1 MNWTRLKIQHRFGV
15 LLGLFVLG
23 FALYG
28 VGSLKVLNEV
38 KVNGLLYQQIAQSKD
53 LTADVLPPPEYI
65 VESYLVAFQLLRST
79 EAGPRDALVARLKV
93 LQKEYDERHQFW
105 QQQGLEQPL
114 ADTLLKQAHEPAQ
127 AFFRVVLNEL
137 VPALRQNDPVALARA
152 TRQMDALYEAHR
164 KAIDQVVQLAAKR
177 VERSEAEAQT
187 SIARAYGWLALAWLL
202 SMVVCLLVA
211 LSIAR
216 SIVRPL
222 KDVVSAAK
230 TFASGDLRVSLRPQ
244 GRSEIS
250 ELVQALKDMQDS
262 LGAVVAQVGRG
273 AEAVAAASAQIAH
286 GNMDLSGRTESQASA
301 LEQTA
306 ASMQGLG
313 ATVTQNA
320 DSAHQANQLAR
331 NASEVAVRG
340 GEVVSQ
346 VVQTMQ
352 GINGSSRQ
360 IADII
365 GVIDSI
371 AFQTNILALNAAV
384 EAARAGE
391 QGRGFAVVAS
401 EVRNLAGRSAEAAKE
416 IKQLIDASVERVEQ
430 GTALVDQAGH
440 TMTDVVN
447 AIRSVTA
454 LVGEISEASSAQSH
468 SVREVGDAVLQMDQV
483 TQHNA
488 ALVEEMASVASTL
501 NQQAQEL
508 VKVVSVFRTG
518 STA

>member
-1 MNWTRLKIQHRFGV
+1 MNWIHLKIQSRFWV

-28 VGSLKVLNEV
+28 VVSLSVLNKV
-38 KVNGLLYQQIAQSKD
+38 KVNGPLYQQITQSKD
-53 LTADVLPPPEYI
+53 LTADVLPPPAYI
-65 VESYLVAFQLLRST
+65 VESYLVALQLLRST
-79 EAGPRDALVARLKV
+79 EARQQNALVERLKT

-127 AFFRVVLNEL
+127 AFFRVVLNAL
-137 VPALRQNDPVALARA
+137 VPALRQNDPAALDSA
-152 TRQMDALYEAHR
+152 TRQMDTLYEAHR
-164 KAIDQVVQLAAKR
+164 QAIDQVVQLAAKR
-177 VERSEAEAQT
+177 VEHNETEAQS
-187 SIARAYGWLALAWLL
+187 SIVRANVWLGVAWGL
-202 SMVVCLLVA
+202 SIVVCLMVA
-211 LSIAR
+211 LSITR

-222 KDVVSAAK
+222 QQVVSAAK
-230 TFASGDLRVSLRPQ
+230 TFASGDLRVPLHPE

-250 ELVQALKDMQDS
+250 ELVQALKDMQAS
-262 LGAVVAQVGRG
+262 LGAVVSQVSRG
-273 AEAVAAASAQIAH
+273 AEAVAAASAQIAQ
-286 GNMDLSGRTESQASA
+286 GNMDLSGRTENQASA

-306 ASMQGLG
+306 ASMQELG
-313 ATVTQNA
+313 TKVTQNA
-320 DSAHQANQLAR
+320 DSAHQANRQAR

-346 VVQTMQ
+346 VVQTMR
-352 GINGSSRQ
+352 GINGSSRK

-401 EVRNLAGRSAEAAKE
+401 EVRNLASRSAEAAKE
-416 IKQLIDASVERVEQ
+416 IKHLIDASVERVEE
-430 GTALVDQAGH
+430 GTTLVDQAGN
-440 TMTDVVN
+440 TMTDVVS
-447 AIRSVTA
+447 AISSVTA
-454 LVGEISEASSAQSH
+454 IVGEISEASSAQSN
-468 SVREVGDAVLQMDQV
+468 SVREVGDAVSQMDQV
-483 TQHNA
+483 TQQNA
-488 ALVEEMASVASTL
+488 ALVEEMASVANSL

-508 VKVVSVFRTG
+508 VKVVSVFRLGTV
-518 STA
+518 T